1 MGLFPRARKETG
13 HYTKV
18 RERACHGRRQGK
30 KPPTKT
36 PDGKLTVWGAYESV
50 LLNIQ
55 NFRRWG
61 NSTCRAYDR
70 IFFKYT
76 AKIFDGIAYES
87 LNRKTAEEIWKR
99 EVKIFDGDKNL
110 ELRARNIFSYFA
122 EEAYRSGFSTMTLWD
137 NSPFEIPEDLSL
149 LSPEQQEVLREAAER
164 WKRRLKSLTIE
175 AEIRICNELLRQ
187 AEEHGECVPLLI
199 MLLLGFRTSEAAGLS
214 FGDIRKMD
222 DMLYSIERRY
232 VAKAGGSREVEEG
245 GKTDNSYRLL
255 PLAAPLYELLEARR
269 QRVLDYLKETGQE
282 HIDIDMVPLGCRG
295 KDFLTRCTTKEMN
308 EAFKR
313 ICCDAGVDEGAFFE
327 TEAMMAIDKE
337 AGQEYENMVVAYVLR
352 HQFATE
358 LILTDASRAE
368 ISVLM
373 GHKIVNPDVKAY
385 DFANA
390 DGQRELLRVLMQR
403 PIYRYLCD
411 TLEPEQAL
419 TPPSMIDVIGRITRE
434 AKERV
439 EKGEFAEKPK
449 MLIECEDPLSRL
461 ATVEDLYTDGE
472 SMVTDMEGTS
482 ITVGK
487 KRKAAATQPEKIAV
501 CKNALCAISC
511 KKKQIQALKTQYH
524 CYDTVK
530 KSEKA
535 MDMPQTISSVI
546 AFHEGIDQ
554 LVVSKAGSAWYL
566 PAEVASKDFLESEEW
581 QPCREALLAGGI
593 VVPRAASA
601 DSLVCVAQN
610 GELVRLPMEKLHL
623 WKGEKQ
629 LVQVKNTSLVSA
641 CCCFEADDLLLVS
654 AQGKVLRLHVAELR
668 MRSGLGGGLVRGM
681 ALAPDDALCK
691 CMIYQPERSLTV
703 ISQQGQILA
712 LSPEIEAQ
720 KPITAKGRGSQGV
733 ALMALKGS
741 DRIADVLYA
750 EQAVLLVL
758 DTGYAHCRAVD
769 RLTKCER
776 GSQGVR
782 GTKGNCVIC
791 AAKMENVES

>member
-18 RERACHGRRQGK
+18 REKACHCRRQGK

-36 PDGKLTVWGAYESV
+36 PDGKLTVWGTYESV
-50 LLNIQ
+50 LLNMQ
-55 NFRRWG
+55 SYRKWG
-61 NSTCRAYDR
+61 NGTCRAYDR
-70 IFFKYT
+70 IFFKYV
-76 AKIFDGIAYES
+76 AKMFDGFAYES
-87 LNRKTAEEIWKR
+87 LTRKTTEEIWKR
-99 EVKIFDGDKNL
+99 EMGIFGGDENL
-110 ELRARNIFSYFA
+110 ELRARNIFSCFA
-122 EEAYRSGFSTMTLWD
+122 EEAYRSGLSTMTLWD
-137 NSPFEIPEDLSL
+137 SAPFEIPEDLSL
-149 LSPEQQEVLREAAER
+149 LSPEQQEVLRAAAER
-164 WKRRLKSLTIE
+164 WKRRPKSLTIE
-175 AEIRICNELLRQ
+175 AEIYICNELLRQ

-214 FGDIRKMD
+214 FGDIRKMSD
-222 DMLYSIERRY
+222 NLYSIERRY

-255 PLAAPLYELLEARR
+255 PLAAPLYELLEARK
-269 QRVLDYLKETGQE
+269 QRVLVFLKEAGQE
-282 HIDIDMVPLGCRG
+282 HIDIDKVPLGCRG
-295 KDFLTRCTTKEMN
+295 TDFLTRCTTKEMN
-308 EAFKR
+308 EIFKD
-313 ICCDAGVDEGAFFE
+313 ICRDAGVDEDTFFE
-327 TEAMMAIDKE
+327 AEAMMAIDKE
-337 AGQEYENMVVAYVLR
+337 AGQEYENAVVAYILR

-358 LILTDASRAE
+358 LIPTDATRAE

-403 PIYRYLCD
+403 PIYRYLCN
-411 TLEPEQAL
+411 TLESEQTL
-419 TPPSMIDVIGRITRE
+419 TQSSMLDAIGRLTRE
-434 AKERV
+434 AKEHV

-461 ATVEDLYTDGE
+461 ATVEDLYTDGKT
-472 SMVTDMEGTS
+472 MAKDMEDAPVTA
-482 ITVGK
+482 GK
-487 KRKAAATQPEKIAV
+487 ARKAAIQPEKIAV
-501 CKNALCAISC
+501 CKNTLYAVSY
-511 KKKQIQALKTQYH
+511 KKKQIQTLKEQYQ

-535 MDMPQTISSVI
+535 MDVPQTISSVLEFRDGL
-546 AFHEGIDQ
+546 AQF
-554 LVVSKAGSAWYL
+554 VVSKTGSAWFL
-566 PAEVASKDFLESEEW
+566 PAEVASKDFLEAEEW
-581 QPCREALLAGGI
+581 QSCREALLAGGF
-593 VVPRAASA
+593 VVPCVSSA

-610 GELVRLPMEKLHL
+610 GELVRLPMEKLHP

-629 LVQVKNTSLVSA
+629 LVQVKNTYLVSV
-641 CCCFEADDLLLVS
+641 CCCSEEDDFLLVS
-654 AQGKVLRLHVAELR
+654 TQGKVLRLHVAELR

-691 CMIYQPERSLTV
+691 CMIYQPERSLIV
-703 ISQQGQILA
+703 VSQLGQILA
-712 LSPEIEAQ
+712 PPTESKAQ

-741 DRIADVLYA
+741 DQIVDVLYA
-750 EQAVLLVL
+750 GQALLLVL
-758 DTGYAHCRAVD
+758 DTGYANCRDVS

-782 GTKGNCVIC
+782 GTKGNRVIC
-791 AAKMENVES
+791 AVEMKADGK